1 MSVRLTSVALAAGT
15 AHTNSTTETQVARRT
30 IPANGLKAG
39 VVHHFTGFARV
50 TSSNGSDTATPR
62 IRFGSSSTTTSNDA
76 AYAGSAVDAVNDDV
90 FVWDVYVQ
98 ARDSDTSSTV
108 LVWGTASPAD
118 ASGTGAVMFAKVYT
132 AIDLTAATYL
142 DATIDWSAASA
153 DNSVQSEAVVTDS
166 GVV

>member
-1 MSVRLTSVALAAGT
+1 MPVRLTTAALAAGT
-15 AHTNSTTETQVARRT
+15 AHTNSTTETQVARHT

-62 IRFGSSSTTTSNDA
+62 IRFGSSTTTASNTE
-76 AYAGSAVDAVNDDV
+76 AYAGSAVDAVDEDV
-90 FVWDVYVQ
+90 FVWDVYAQ

-118 ASGTGAVMFAKVYT
+118 ASGAGAVMFAKVYT
-132 AIDLTAATYL
+132 GIDLTAAAYL

-153 DNSVQSEAVVTDS
+153 ANSVQSEAVVVES
-166 GVV
+166 AVI